1 MLLDG
6 PSLFQTVPLLY
17 QAPFLFS
24 LFLSHSP
31 PLQESSVC
39 GGFGIFS
46 FSVHADF
53 KSDLTSSLSTP
64 VVAPKSVC

>member
-1 MLLDG
+1 M
-6 PSLFQTVPLLY
+6 
-17 QAPFLFS
+17 
-24 LFLSHSP
+24 
-31 PLQESSVC
+31 
-39 GGFGIFS
+39 GGFEIFS